1 MKTIL
6 KFRWI
11 ISIIVVIAI
20 ACSII
25 FAPNLAQLAND
36 KGSIAPPKDTT
47 SEQYDQK
54 LKDVGAGSESIS
66 AVVQLDHKLDAD
78 SKKNLKSYINKI
90 KDVKNVKNVTD
101 PFQNKDV
108 EDKLVSKNK
117 KSILIPIET
126 ADSKDKTLDAV
137 KDINKID
144 HHDFKGSYVTGN
156 EVINND
162 INKSVNEGLKTTEII
177 TVILIL
183 AILFLVFRSVVT
195 PFVPLLLVGLSYLF
209 SQGVLAFLVKYI
221 DFPISVYIQPFLIA
235 LLFGIGTD
243 YCILLLNRYKE
254 ELGKDQSNF
263 NAVLNTFKHGGRTIL
278 ICAITVLVGFAAL
291 FFVEFSLFRSAMGIA
306 VGVLCLMI
314 ILFTLLPTL
323 LLVLG
328 NKVFWPS
335 KKSAEHKDNAL
346 WGALGK
352 FTNKRS
358 FLALVIVLVVMVPII
373 VFAPNTITYDNT
385 NEIGDEYDSIKA
397 INIIKDD
404 FSVGQAFPVNIAIK
418 DDKKLTNAKGVNDL
432 ETLAQSIEKVKGVDS
447 VNTITRPTG
456 KPIKQLSA
464 TDQLNEIQSKL
475 TDANN
480 GLGQVNDGLGK
491 MDSQVK
497 PYTDPSR
504 VQQTMQQA
512 SQSPQQAGQQATQQA
527 TEMSKGLEQ
536 SQQGIN
542 KVQNGQTQ
550 IQDRLKDMSKDKGM
564 GKSGMYI
571 TDDMLKDK
579 KMKQSVDQY
588 SKGDGKVVLLNV
600 ELKDDPFSKASMNTV
615 QRIHN
620 TVDNQVKGT
629 AFKNSDIEYGGMS
642 SKNNDLQNIIDSD
655 MTKAIALITVF
666 LFVVLLIFERSIIMP
681 LYMIASILITYYAS
695 IGIANL
701 IFNDMLGMGGLLL
714 VVPFF
719 SFVVLMALGVDY
731 AIFLV
736 NRFSEEVDDGKSI
749 SEALLTA
756 MRKMGTVIMTACII
770 LIGTVAALYTSGA
783 MTLME
788 IATVIILG
796 LIIYNIFMLPFFIPA
811 LVKSFGAGNW
821 WPFKTHVKNHK
832 ES

>member
-6 KFRWI
+6 KFRWV

-47 SEQYDQK
+47 SQQYDQK
-54 LKDVGAGSESIS
+54 LKDVGASYKSIS
-66 AVVQLDHKLDAD
+66 AVVQLDDKLDAS
-78 SKKNLKSYINKI
+78 SKKDLKDYIK
-90 KDVKNVKNVTD
+90 KVEDVKHVKTVID
-101 PFQNKDV
+101 PFENKDV
-108 EDKLVSKNK
+108 EDKLVSKDK
-117 KSILIPIET
+117 KSVMIPIET
-126 ADSKDKTLDAV
+126 KDDKNKTLDAV
-137 KDINKID
+137 KDINKIE
-144 HHDFKGSYVTGN
+144 HHDFKGAYVTGN
-156 EVINND
+156 EVINDD

-183 AILFLVFRSVVT
+183 VILFLVFRSIVT
-195 PFVPLLLVGLSYLF
+195 PFVPLLLVGLAYAF

-221 DFPISVYIQPFLIA
+221 DFPISIYIQPFLIA

-263 NAVLNTFKHGGRTIL
+263 DAVLNTFKHGGRTIL

-306 VGVLCLMI
+306 IGVLCLMI

-323 LLVLG
+323 LLLLG
-328 NKVFWPS
+328 GKVFWPS
-335 KKSAEHKDNAL
+335 KKAADHKDNKL

-358 FLALVIVLVVMVPII
+358 FLALVIVLIIMVPII

-404 FSVGQAFPVNIAIK
+404 FNMGQAFPVNIAIK
-418 DDKKLTNAKGVNDL
+418 DDKKLNNAKGVNDL
-432 ETLAQSIEKVKGVDS
+432 EALSQSIEKVKGVES
-447 VNTITRPTG
+447 VSTITRPTG

-464 TDQLNEIQSKL
+464 TDQLNQIQSKL

-480 GLGQVNDGLGK
+480 GLSQVNDGLGQ

-512 SQSPQQAGQQATQQA
+512 NQSPQQAGQQVTQQA
-527 TEMSKGLEQ
+527 GEMSKGLEQ
-536 SQQGIN
+536 SQQGIS
-542 KVQNGQTQ
+542 KVQNGQSQ
-550 IQDRLKDMSKDKGM
+550 IQERLKDMSEDKGM
-564 GKSGMYI
+564 NKSGMYV

-579 KMKQSVDQY
+579 KLKQSVDQY
-588 SKGDGKVVLLNV
+588 SKGDGKVLLLNV
-600 ELKDDPFSKASMNTV
+600 ELKDDPFSKDSMNTV
-615 QRIHN
+615 ERIHN

-629 AFKNSDIEYGGMS
+629 TFEHSDIEYGGTS
-642 SKNNDLQNIIDSD
+642 SSNNDLQKTIDSD
-655 MTKAIALITVF
+655 MNKAIALITVF
-666 LFVVLLIFERSIIMP
+666 LFIVLLIFERSIIMP

-695 IGIANL
+695 IGVANL

-719 SFVVLMALGVDY
+719 SFVVLMALGIDY

-749 SEALLTA
+749 TEALLTA
-756 MRKMGTVIMTACII
+756 MRKMGTVIMTACVI

-796 LIIYNIFMLPFFIPA
+796 LIIYNIFMLPLFIPA
-811 LVKSFGAGNW
+811 LIKSFGPGNW

-832 ES
+832 DS